1 MRLALLKIM
10 SKLQQSNLS
19 SQRVFEIREDR
30 QFRALRSPVR
40 QEVVDV
46 MESMGPCTIASVAE
60 RLGRRPDTLYFHF
73 RTLEAS
79 GLVRRVGEEG
89 SGREKAAVYD
99 LPGRAMRLSYVGSAA
114 QRSKRVG
121 PVADS
126 VLRLARRD
134 VKRALGREGV
144 EVGGP
149 AREVWVA
156 RTRGWLTKAELARVN
171 VLLGRA
177 AEMVRKGR
185 ERKGAKAMAVVFAL
199 TPARDRAEKTGA
211 RD

>member
-1 MRLALLKIM
+1 M
-10 SKLQQSNLS
+10 SKLQRSVRH
-19 SQRVFEIREDR
+19 SQGVFEIREDR
-30 QFRALRSPVR
+30 QYRVLNSPVR

-73 RTLEAS
+73 RALEAS
-79 GLVRRVGEEG
+79 GLVRRIGEEG
-89 SGREKAAVYD
+89 SGREKAVVYD
-99 LPGRAMRLSYVGSAA
+99 LPGRALRLSYAGSTV

-134 VKRALGREGV
+134 VKRALGRGDVVV
-144 EVGGP
+144 EGP

-156 RTRGWLTKAELARVN
+156 RSRGWLTRAEVARVN
-171 VLLGRA
+171 GLLGRA
-177 AEMVRKGR
+177 TEMVRRGR
-185 ERKGAKAMAVVFAL
+185 ERKGAHAMSVVFAL
-199 TPARDRAEKTGA
+199 TPAGNGREKRSKRD
-211 RD
+211 